1 MKNGSVATSSSLT
14 DILASLV
21 AVFVLLFVAAQNNR
35 GAGVVTARDV
45 LIKQLRGELVT
56 AGIDS
61 AAIDS
66 VPNDPSSVV
75 VILPDSVLFERGDSI
90 MSAAGRN
97 VVRSATPLLVGVIC
111 ADSIRRT
118 LDQMIVEGHTD
129 NTIPWAMLPEVGR
142 MFNLELSQRR
152 SMNFVA
158 TSTATLA
165 GRDKLLECYLSL
177 VSATGRGQENPLP
190 NIPADSSPQRRVVL
204 RLRLRT
210 EIRDSVRIAPRALG
224 GVDAKDP

>member
-1 MKNGSVATSSSLT
+1 MKNGSGATSSSLT

-35 GAGVVTARDV
+35 GAGVATARDV

-61 AAIDS
+61 AAVDS

-75 VILPDSVLFERGDSI
+75 VILPDSVLFERGDNL

-97 VVRSATPLLVGVIC
+97 VVRTATPLLVGVIC

-118 LDQMIVEGHTD
+118 LDQMVVEGHTD
-129 NTIPWAMLPEVGR
+129 NTIPWGMLPESGR

>member
-1 MKNGSVATSSSLT
+1 MKNGSGATSSSLT

-61 AAIDS
+61 AAVDS

-75 VILPDSVLFERGDSI
+75 VILPDSVLFERGDSR
-90 MSAAGRN
+90 MSAAGEN
-97 VVRSATPLLVGVIC
+97 VVRTATPLLAGVIC

-118 LDQMIVEGHTD
+118 LDQMVVEGHTD
-129 NTIPWAMLPEVGR
+129 NTIPWGMLPEVGR

-165 GRDKLLECYLSL
+165 GRDELLECYLGL

-190 NIPADSSPQRRVVL
+190 RIPADSSPQRRVVL

-210 EIRDSVRIAPRALG
+210 EIRDSVRIVPRVLG